1 MGKQRSMQERKER
14 KREDHSVRHGKVG
27 YLMIAYY
34 VRVQVS
40 PLTHPRPT
48 LLGAPAPVA
57 VRNET
62 SITTRETFH
71 NATGTSS
78 QGYGIFA
85 LGIFSYVRNK
95 THTVSR
101 ILTLSPLC
109 RQQLGRGRKC
119 KETEIGKMFDGPL
132 EGTSSS
138 LQCIMGFLGR
148 RPVSRSRRHG
158 PTPIHALAF
167 HRFAIQPRVLLES

>member
-1 MGKQRSMQERKER
+1 
-14 KREDHSVRHGKVG
+14 
-27 YLMIAYY
+27 MIAYY

-40 PLTHPRPT
+40 PLTHSRPT

-71 NATGTSS
+71 NATRTSS

-109 RQQLGRGRKC
+109 RQQLGRGLKC

-148 RPVSRSRRHG
+148 RSQYHGLGAMVQLQFMPSRFIG
-158 PTPIHALAF
+158 LPPN
-167 HRFAIQPRVLLES
+167 LEFCSSLKT